1 MSLLFFSFESVSLI
15 VSINV
20 SPCQQNPSFAC
31 SILMYSRKTVLESS
45 KIFVEHARTLLIYLN
60 PDLIAVRL
68 LQQARL
74 SQTRF
79 NIKGCSYLENCLK
92 KRKRDDYPRSLG
104 WGGLKSL
111 TRFGH
116 SLFFSSVKKTKGS
129 SAYSGSTYL
138 LGASERCNAGFKD
151 FMTLT
156 WPWLFPMKKKRRQK
170 NN

>member
-1 MSLLFFSFESVSLI
+1 MNRDQFFFYHFNSGSLVH
-15 VSINV
+15 NY
-20 SPCQQNPSFAC
+20 QTRHASFASLSIICIGNSMIC
-31 SILMYSRKTVLESS
+31 SDIWHKKPCVCYSRLGCS
-45 KIFVEHARTLLIYLN
+45 KRGLTLN
-60 PDLIAVRL
+60 
-68 LQQARL
+68 
-74 SQTRF
+74 
-79 NIKGCSYLENCLK
+79 GCSYLENCLK
-92 KRKRDDYPRSLG
+92 KRKRDDYPRRLG
-104 WGGLKSL
+104 WSGLKSL

-156 WPWLFPMKKKRRQK
+156 WPWLFRMKKKRRQK